1 MTRVAG
7 RGEGEPSTAEAP
19 VGALP
24 NLLVIGA
31 QKCGTSSLHRYLGA
45 HPDIGMSTPKELDF
59 FAGPGFAG
67 WERGVDWYRARFDP
81 EKPVR
86 GESSPSYTAHPFVA
100 GTPERVHALV
110 PDSKLIYLVRDPIER
125 LVSQYVHAVAI
136 GRERRPLERIFAE
149 RPPEHT
155 PYVLQSSYWLQL
167 EQYLARSPSERI
179 LVVDGD
185 DLRSARAPTMARV
198 FRFLQV
204 DDSFSSPAW
213 ERELHRSSSK
223 RRPRAALGGRG
234 GRTGV
239 RVLRRLPG
247 PAARRLE
254 PVLTRPVERPTVSPA
269 LRERLAAVLA
279 PEVERLRAHTGQAF
293 AGWSL

>member
-7 RGEGEPSTAEAP
+7 RGDEPPTFEART
-19 VGALP
+19 GALP
-24 NLLVIGA
+24 NVLVIGA

-45 HPDIGMSTPKELDF
+45 HPDIAMSTPKELDF

-81 EKPVR
+81 EKPIR
-86 GESSPSYTAHPFVA
+86 GESSPSYTAHPFVG
-100 GTPERVHALV
+100 GTPERVHALIR
-110 PDSKLIYLVRDPIER
+110 DAKLIYLVRDPIER
-125 LVSQYVHAVAI
+125 LVSQYIHLVAI
-136 GRERRPLERIFAE
+136 GREPRPLERIFAE

-167 EQYLARSPSERI
+167 EQYLTRFPSERI

-185 DLRSARAPTMARV
+185 DLRSARAATMARI
-198 FRFLQV
+198 FRFLGV
-204 DDSFSSPAW
+204 DDSFVSPEW
-213 ERELHRSSSK
+213 ERELHRSSEK
-223 RRPRAALGGRG
+223 RRPRAALGRRG
-234 GRTGV
+234 GRTSV

-247 PAARRLE
+247 PAARGLE
-254 PVLTRPVERPTVSPA
+254 PVLTRPLERPAVAPEVRARLTAA
-269 LRERLAAVLA
+269 LE